1 VNHCGAAGLSTQQP
15 VRRAADSQQNWSMPS
30 FSATPT
36 PSLSYAAQ
44 LTEGGLFAIM
54 EEPGFEGIVA
64 KAAS

>member
-1 VNHCGAAGLSTQQP
+1 VA
-15 VRRAADSQQNWSMPS
+15 RRAYRRNSLCDAPLIRSKTGRCLI
-30 FSATPT
+30 SATPT
-36 PSLSYAAQ
+36 PSFSYAAQ